1 MEKSSIQKDTPWPG
15 DDDVHDHVTQRSQ
28 GFLSLLN
35 SRMSTEL
42 MPQTVVLHGAA
53 GVGKTTL
60 AKKCMLDW
68 TQAGP
73 ARARPAA
80 LYLSC
85 KALSR
90 RGPCTLAELLADSAP
105 GPRRALPRLLAR
117 ARTLLL
123 VIDAFEELRVPAAA
137 LARDLGGDRG
147 ARRPAPVLL
156 GGLLKRKLLPAATL
170 LVTTRPEA
178 LGELRLVVEQPL
190 LVEVEGLSEPERRA
204 YLRRQLGGEAQA
216 RRAWQLMRSNA
227 ALLRLGSAP
236 AVCWMLGACLRL
248 PADEGDD
255 PGRTCR
261 TATSLLLRFLCSRVA
276 PAPGSCP
283 RPRPRAPL
291 RALCLLAAEGVWA
304 QTSLFEP
311 RDLRRLGVREAD
323 LRPFVDRSLLL
334 ESGECAGCYRFLHL
348 SLQHLLAAALYV
360 LGGGEGGPGWGA
372 RGVRTLLSK
381 EEGRRNPHL
390 AHVGRFLF
398 GLANEDRVRELGAAF
413 GCPVSTEL
421 KHELL
426 ACTVR
431 SPENG
436 PFSSVTDT
444 RETLCRLYESQDEPL
459 VKEAVAQVTEVSL
472 HLKDPTDLAHASFCL
487 KHCERLQKLRLRV
500 EKGVFL
506 DDDTASGSEAQAA
519 GSQYDHLFLQIWADL
534 CLVFSSNKSLC
545 FLDVSQSF
553 LSSSSVRILCERI
566 TRVTCHLQKVVIKK
580 VSPADAYRNLCLAV
594 IGKKTLTYLV
604 LEGGGHSDKLLL
616 LLCEPL
622 KHSRCNLQYLRLG
635 SCSDTT
641 QQWAYFF
648 SALEV
653 NQSLTCLNLTAN
665 ELLDESARLLCKTL
679 RHPKCFLQKLSSA

>member
-1 MEKSSIQKDTPWPG
+1 MSSGGSPGLRNQNVQTWKRHNSVQEKRSQHLHKCREKMSQTQKKRRKIRKERSQVCILSSWMSLVLFVNFSSFPFLLNTHSIFFPLMNNQLCPSYPLPPITEGKQDEYRSILEEEVWQSRKKFWPEASENI
-15 DDDVHDHVTQRSQ
+15 HMVTQRYETLVPSCNAKMLA
-28 GFLSLLN
+28 GPFA
-35 SRMSTEL
+35 
-42 MPQTVVLHGAA
+42 QTVVLHGAA

-68 TQAGP
+68 TQAGQ

-105 GPRRALPRLLAR
+105 GPRGALPRLLAR

-123 VIDAFEELRVPAAA
+123 VIDAFEELHVPAAA
-137 LARDLGGDRG
+137 LARDLGGDWG

-248 PADEGDD
+248 PADKGDD

-261 TATSLLLRFLCSRVA
+261 TATSLLLRFLCSRFA
-276 PAPGSCP
+276 PAPGSCPRP

-323 LRPFVDRSLLL
+323 LRPFVDRSLLQ

-360 LGGGEGGPGWGA
+360 LGGGEGGPGWSA
-372 RGVRTLLSK
+372 RGVRRLLSK

-421 KHELL
+421 KRELL

-487 KHCERLQKLRLRV
+487 KHCERLQKLCLRV

-506 DDDTASGSEAQAA
+506 DDD
-519 GSQYDHLFLQIWADL
+519 
-534 CLVFSSNKSLC
+534 
-545 FLDVSQSF
+545 
-553 LSSSSVRILCERI
+553 
-566 TRVTCHLQKVVIKK
+566 
-580 VSPADAYRNLCLAV
+580 
-594 IGKKTLTYLV
+594 
-604 LEGGGHSDKLLL
+604 
-616 LLCEPL
+616 
-622 KHSRCNLQYLRLG
+622 
-635 SCSDTT
+635 
-641 QQWAYFF
+641 
-648 SALEV
+648 
-653 NQSLTCLNLTAN
+653 
-665 ELLDESARLLCKTL
+665 
-679 RHPKCFLQKLSSA
+679 